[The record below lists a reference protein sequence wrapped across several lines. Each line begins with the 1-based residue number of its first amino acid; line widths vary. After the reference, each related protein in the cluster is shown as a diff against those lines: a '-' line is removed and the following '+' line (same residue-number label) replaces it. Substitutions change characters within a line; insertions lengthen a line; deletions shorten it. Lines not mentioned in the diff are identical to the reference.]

1 MDADARDTP
10 SPPAGGA
17 CGASVSFAP
26 EDSSRKL
33 LELERTLAA
42 KDAIME
48 PGVMDSLRT
57 YVASGGKP
65 AAAIELLSENY
76 RGYAQMSSLACRW
89 LELTEP
95 ACGDPAPKKAAASA
109 SRGAADLGRD
119 PGAAG
124 FSAAVSPVAQFNVR
138 GGDASAVATPR
149 DYGDELDT
157 PTGGF
162 TASRV
167 FGDANAAT
175 PPPAGVS
182 ASAVAAADAAA
193 AAAAALEGWR
203 GRARKDEAHFLEE
216 LIRRTFD
223 PRKVDAVKG
232 RPAWLSRLLDSDRG
246 RGVLFSLAEKHPDC
260 LLITLAIQHAWQHGR
275 ADEVRALG
283 PAAASYF
290 SIFHELLA
298 DHFRDLIGAGE
309 DEEAR
314 KSAVDA
320 ISSACCQSLATYLF
334 AQMML
339 ADLARGGD
347 AGTET
352 LPDEEVT
359 KTNEAAPAKDD
370 DAREKTEERGR
381 LQTKALAVRVSQELE
396 VSASRAHGAA
406 TVRRVAPLLAATDA
420 DAAAFRAAGDLL
432 LGAEERRARRERG
445 VGTGPGAGGSGTL
458 LPDVALR
465 KLRDMYLGDAAETGG
480 GGAGAPA
487 GGRARGGGA
496 AAAAAGAGAPSH
508 VSASPPPSAAL
519 TPAPLRSPAL
529 LRALF
534 DEAFRWDPTGS
545 APERVS
551 VSGARAR
558 AEARG
563 ARSAC
568 LDLIALAVSADA
580 RERSATRGDLDAALA
595 TLEAASRGEVPE
607 EASFRALLAR
617 CPAAASGVA
626 AWVGSAMGNP
636 EHYKRVSATA
646 NTVAYLRA
654 LSEACRAGGAG
665 VRGRA
670 LEVITDA
677 LRAMG
682 RGSSEALH
690 LATLDAAVELVEAG
704 LVLPTLDA
712 ATEAWAG
719 EIDPSHLRYFA
730 GEVLEVAGPPYGGK
744 FAAAALR
751 LLRSANARRG
761 MTRATDE
768 FVDQCRRQRA
778 RGALAPPLGKELDD
792 VLDRLAGNR

>member
-109 SRGAADLGRD
+109 SRGAADLGRE

-157 PTGGF
+157 PHG
-162 TASRV
+162 RV
-167 FGDANAAT
+167 HRLARLRRRERR
-175 PPPAGVS
+175 
-182 ASAVAAADAAA
+182 DAAA
-193 AAAAALEGWR
+193 GGRLRLRRRRRRRRRRR
-203 GRARKDEAHFLEE
+203 GARGLARPSRKDEAHFLEE

-309 DEEAR
+309 DDEAR

-347 AGTET
+347 AGTKM

-359 KTNEAAPAKDD
+359 KTRAKRRPRRMRTRERKRKREGGCRPRRWRFGCRKSSRFPRR
-370 DAREKTEERGR
+370 AR
-381 LQTKALAVRVSQELE
+381 
-396 VSASRAHGAA
+396 GAA
-406 TVRRVAPLLAATDA
+406 TVRDGWRRCSPPPTPTPPRFAPRAICSSARRSGARGASAAWGRGPGRAGPGPCSQTPRCVSCA
-420 DAAAFRAAGDLL
+420 TWLWATPPRRAAAARGL
-432 LGAEERRARRERG
+432 RR
-445 VGTGPGAGGSGTL
+445 GAG
-458 LPDVALR
+458 
-465 KLRDMYLGDAAETGG
+465 
-480 GGAGAPA
+480 
-487 GGRARGGGA
+487 RGGG

-534 DEAFRWDPTGS
+534 DEAFPVGPDRL
-545 APERVS
+545 
-551 VSGARAR
+551 RAR
-558 AEARG
+558 ACLRLRRARVGGG
-563 ARSAC
+563 ARRAVPAC

-595 TLEAASRGEVPE
+595 TLEAASAARSPRRRP
-607 EASFRALLAR
+607 SAR
-617 CPAAASGVA
+617 CSRGAPPRRPAS
-626 AWVGSAMGNP
+626 
-636 EHYKRVSATA
+636 R
-646 NTVAYLRA
+646 
-654 LSEACRAGGAG
+654 
-665 VRGRA
+665 
-670 LEVITDA
+670 
-677 LRAMG
+677 
-682 RGSSEALH
+682 RGSGARWGTRSITSASRRR
-690 LATLDAAVELVEAG
+690 
-704 LVLPTLDA
+704 PT
-712 ATEAWAG
+712 
-719 EIDPSHLRYFA
+719 PSRTC
-730 GEVLEVAGPPYGGK
+730 G
-744 FAAAALR
+744 R
-751 LLRSANARRG
+751 
-761 MTRATDE
+761 
-768 FVDQCRRQRA
+768 
-778 RGALAPPLGKELDD
+778 
-792 VLDRLAGNR
+792 

>member
-1 MDADARDTP
+1 
-10 SPPAGGA
+10 
-17 CGASVSFAP
+17 
-26 EDSSRKL
+26 
-33 LELERTLAA
+33 
-42 KDAIME
+42 
-48 PGVMDSLRT
+48 
-57 YVASGGKP
+57 
-65 AAAIELLSENY
+65 
-76 RGYAQMSSLACRW
+76 
-89 LELTEP
+89 
-95 ACGDPAPKKAAASA
+95 
-109 SRGAADLGRD
+109 
-119 PGAAG
+119 
-124 FSAAVSPVAQFNVR
+124 
-138 GGDASAVATPR
+138 
-149 DYGDELDT
+149 
-157 PTGGF
+157 
-162 TASRV
+162 
-167 FGDANAAT
+167 
-175 PPPAGVS
+175 
-182 ASAVAAADAAA
+182 
-193 AAAAALEGWR
+193 
-203 GRARKDEAHFLEE
+203 
-216 LIRRTFD
+216 
-223 PRKVDAVKG
+223 
-232 RPAWLSRLLDSDRG
+232 
-246 RGVLFSLAEKHPDC
+246 
-260 LLITLAIQHAWQHGR
+260 
-275 ADEVRALG
+275 
-283 PAAASYF
+283 
-290 SIFHELLA
+290 
-298 DHFRDLIGAGE
+298 
-309 DEEAR
+309 
-314 KSAVDA
+314 
-320 ISSACCQSLATYLF
+320 
-334 AQMML
+334 
-339 ADLARGGD
+339 
-347 AGTET
+347 
-352 LPDEEVT
+352 
-359 KTNEAAPAKDD
+359 
-370 DAREKTEERGR
+370 
-381 LQTKALAVRVSQELE
+381 
-396 VSASRAHGAA
+396 
-406 TVRRVAPLLAATDA
+406 
-420 DAAAFRAAGDLL
+420 
-432 LGAEERRARRERG
+432 
-445 VGTGPGAGGSGTL
+445 
-458 LPDVALR
+458 
-465 KLRDMYLGDAAETGG
+465 
-480 GGAGAPA
+480 
-487 GGRARGGGA
+487 
-496 AAAAAGAGAPSH
+496 
-508 VSASPPPSAAL
+508 
-519 TPAPLRSPAL
+519 L

-551 VSGARAR
+551 VSGARAS

-568 LDLIALAVSADA
+568 LDLIALAVSVDA
-580 RERSATRGDLDAALA
+580 RDRSSTRGDLDAALA

-665 VRGRA
+665 VRERA